1 MIYGER
7 LRQVREL
14 HRLTQ
19 SDLAGQ
25 VVGLTQPRLS
35 RLEKDLTA
43 PDDELIETFAAL
55 TGVRSEFLGRRPTP
69 DLQGHSPQFRSRT
82 RLTSSAK
89 AAALQWARLVAEEY
103 ERLRATAQRLPVR
116 LTPQLG
122 ATPTEAAAYARR
134 EMGFSASEPLPYLI
148 LSLERAGVTVLG
160 LPYSVDALDAFCA
173 WRDGDPV
180 IAVLAGAPGDRLRF
194 SVAHELGHLLLHA
207 TRKLDSAEREAD
219 EFAAELLTPLH
230 AIGPAMPPTVTLR
243 GLTVLKS
250 RWGVSVKSLVRR
262 AREVGAVDQ
271 QRSTSLY
278 RQMSARGWSRLE
290 PGYVPVEKPRAF
302 RKLAELSYGPGPN
315 VQRFAADAGWSESLA
330 LAVLDQHATADELP
344 FEAAGWAE
352 NVVPF
357 RPRRSRS
364 AGGSRPPASG

>member
-1 MIYGER
+1 MIYGQR
-7 LRQVREL
+7 LRQIREL

-19 SDLAGQ
+19 SDLAEQ

-35 RLEKDLTA
+35 RVEKDLAA
-43 PDDELIETFAAL
+43 PDDELIETLAVL
-55 TGVRSEFLGRRPTP
+55 TGVRSEFFTREPTP

-82 RLTSSAK
+82 RLTSIAK

-103 ERLRATAQRLPVR
+103 DRLSEAAARLPVR

-122 ATPTEAAAYARR
+122 ATPAEAAAYARR
-134 EMGFSASEPLPYLI
+134 QMGFGADEPLPYLV
-148 LSLERAGVTVLG
+148 LALERVGVTVLG
-160 LPYSVDALDAFCA
+160 LPYRVDALDAFCA
-173 WRDGDPV
+173 WRAGDPV
-180 IAVLAGAPGDRLRF
+180 IALLAGAPGDRLRF

-219 EFAAELLTPLH
+219 LFAAELLTPLA
-230 AIGPAMPPTVTLR
+230 AIGRAMPPTVTLR
-243 GLTVLKS
+243 GLTMLKS
-250 RWGVSVKSLVRR
+250 CWGVSVKSLIRR
-262 AREVGAVDQ
+262 AREVGAIDQ

-278 RQMSARGWSRLE
+278 RQMSARGWNRVE

-302 RKLAELSYGPGPN
+302 RKLAELAYGRGPN

-330 LAVLDQHATADELP
+330 LAVLAQHATADELP
-344 FEAAGWAE
+344 FEAAGRTG

-357 RPRRSRS
+357 RPR
-364 AGGSRPPASG
+364 PA

>member
-7 LRQVREL
+7 LRQMREL

-19 SDLAGQ
+19 SDLAEQ

-35 RLEKDLTA
+35 RLEQDLAA
-43 PDDELIETFAAL
+43 PDDEVVETLAAL
-55 TGVRSEFLGRRPTP
+55 TGVRSEFFAREPTP
-69 DLQGHSPQFRSRT
+69 DLHGHSPQFRSRT

-103 ERLRATAQRLPVR
+103 ERLRATAARLPLR
-116 LTPQLG
+116 LTPQFG
-122 ATPTEAAAYARR
+122 ATPAEAAAYARR
-134 EMGFSASEPLPYLI
+134 EMGFAADEPLPYLV
-148 LSLERAGVTVLG
+148 LALERVGVTVLG
-160 LPYSVDALDAFCA
+160 LPYTVDALDAFCA

-207 TRKLDSAEREAD
+207 ARKLDSAEREAD
-219 EFAAELLTPLH
+219 LFAAELLAPLQ
-230 AIGPAMPPTVTLR
+230 AIGPALPPTVTLR
-243 GLTVLKS
+243 GLTMVKS
-250 RWGVSVKSLVRR
+250 SWGVSVKSLIRR
-262 AREVGAVDQ
+262 AREVGAIDQ

-278 RQMSARGWSRLE
+278 RQMSARGWNRAE

-302 RKLAELSYGPGPN
+302 RKLAELRYGPGPN
-315 VQRFAADAGWSESLA
+315 VQRLAADAGWSQSLA

-344 FEAAGWAE
+344 FEAPGRTG

-357 RPRRSRS
+357 RPRRS
-364 AGGSRPPASG
+364 